1 MLEHKKKGS
10 GNMLQKI
17 IQVGN
22 SYAVIIPKSII
33 DAYGVAKEKFV
44 HLYEEPKNKR
54 VVISFLSEDSTDEII
69 DPEVYKV
76 AKNLLKRY
84 LPAFKELA
92 RK

>member
-1 MLEHKKKGS
+1 
-10 GNMLQKI
+10 MLQKI

-33 DAYGVAKEKFV
+33 DAYGAAKEKFV
-44 HLYEEPKNKR
+44 NLYEEPKKKR
-54 VVISFLSEDSTDEII
+54 IVISFVTEDATDEIV
-69 DPEVYKV
+69 DPKVYKV

>member
-1 MLEHKKKGS
+1 
-10 GNMLQKI
+10 MLQKI

-22 SYAVIIPKSII
+22 SYAVTIPKSII
-33 DAYGVAKEKFV
+33 DAYGAAKEKFV
-44 HLYEEPKNKR
+44 NLYEEPKKRR
-54 VVISFLSEDSTDEII
+54 VVISFVTEDSTDEIV
-69 DPEVYKV
+69 DPKVYKV

>member
-1 MLEHKKKGS
+1 
-10 GNMLQKI
+10 MLQKI

-22 SYAVIIPKSII
+22 SYAITIPKNII
-33 DAYGVAKEKFV
+33 DTYGVAKAKFV
-44 HLYEEPKNKR
+44 NLYEEPKSKR
-54 VVISFLSEDSTDEII
+54 VVISFVTEDAMDEIV

-92 RK
+92 KK